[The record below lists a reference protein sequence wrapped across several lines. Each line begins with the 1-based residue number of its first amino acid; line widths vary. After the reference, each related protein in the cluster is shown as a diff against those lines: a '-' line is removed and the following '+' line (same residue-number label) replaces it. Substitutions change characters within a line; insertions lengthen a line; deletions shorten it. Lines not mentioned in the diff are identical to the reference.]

1 MFISATNSKKGRLK
15 TCKRLFRR
23 RFQYLCK
30 TAVQPISQTTK
41 CTILGPMMTI
51 NSPAKIMV
59 RLAIT
64 PSVSWRCPAREV
76 PKPWAALPSATPLA
90 VWKRIRV
97 NAKNKSPNIMPTK
110 PVMMVNSDTSDAEPW
125 ITTRSEE
132 RRVGKECRSRWSPY
146 H

>member
-1 MFISATNSKKGRLK
+1 M
-15 TCKRLFRR
+15 
-23 RFQYLCK
+23 
-30 TAVQPISQTTK
+30 
-41 CTILGPMMTI
+41 LGPMMTI

-90 VWKRIRV
+90 VWKRMRV

-125 ITTRSEE
+125 ISLANTTANGVEIE
-132 RRVGKECRSRWSPY
+132 RAIRLLVTSLSKWNILPIKNALATPTNMPTKIAIDRMGSWRRMTSRFS
-146 H
+146 